1 MVNPFFVAIA
11 SSLAILTAWGFVS
24 PRGQWRVLAGWSRQS
39 AVEDEPGAASMAV
52 HRVVSGVGIVVLVVA
67 GASIYG
73 QHFDLP
79 VRSPSGPIDQMWGSP
94 APKVVNRVFAPATSA
109 PTTLVNQ
116 KVLGYQSMDGSIR
129 SPNYLFS
136 LANLR
141 VKGANNGVGYVG
153 WQPAAGMLALD
164 SANLVVH
171 LNGDSRCIPQEV
183 VVIQGT
189 DTVSIGV
196 FYGQP
201 NPTDGSNAVNL
212 ANCSPKPSKST
223 SVLIP
228 IKLASPLG
236 ARTLTALDGKTVI
249 PAVPL
254 VGN

>member
-24 PRGQWRVLAGWSRQS
+24 PRGQWRVLAGWSRHTI
-39 AVEDEPGAASMAV
+39 EDEPGTASMVV

-79 VRSPSGPIDQMWGSP
+79 GRIPSGPINQMWGSP
-94 APKVVNRVFAPATSA
+94 APKVVNRVFVPATSV
-109 PTTLVNQ
+109 PTSLVNQ

-129 SPNYLFS
+129 DPNYLFS

-141 VKGANNGVGYVG
+141 VKGADSGVGYLG
-153 WQPAAGMLALD
+153 WDPAAGMLALD
-164 SANLVVH
+164 SANLVLH

-189 DTVSIGV
+189 ATVSVGV

-212 ANCSPKPSKST
+212 ANCSQKPSKS
-223 SVLIP
+223 S
-228 IKLASPLG
+228 SPPRS
-236 ARTLTALDGKTVI
+236 APAPSPRLTAR
-249 PAVPL
+249 P
-254 VGN
+254 